1 MPRPRA
7 VALDIIETTFS
18 LSALD
23 VRFLAIGLS
32 PRDRDLWFA
41 EALRDTFALAA
52 TGAYAPFSQ
61 VCGQALMALGARRG
75 RALTPNDIEHVL
87 MGFATLEPHPDA
99 AAALRRLSGE
109 RVPVVAL
116 TKGAAEVTR
125 RLLRMNGLE
134 PLVARVLSTDEVGAF
149 KPCAEVYRRA
159 AAALDVRPAAMVLI
173 ATHGWDV
180 HGARSA
186 GLASGFVRRGQSLS
200 RAFLA
205 PDVEGESLEAVVDG
219 VLGLF

>member
-41 EALRDTFALAA
+41 ETLHDTFALAA

-61 VCGQALMALGARRG
+61 VAGQALRALGARRG
-75 RALTPNDIEHVL
+75 RALTPDDIEHVL

-99 AAALRRLSGE
+99 AAALHRLTDEGV
-109 RVPVVAL
+109 RIVAL
-116 TKGAAEVTR
+116 TNGAAAATR
-125 RLLRMNGLE
+125 TLLRTSGLE
-134 PLVARVLSTDEVGAF
+134 PLIARVLSTDEVGAF

-159 AAALDVRPAAMVLI
+159 ADALDVRPADMVLI

-186 GLASGFVRRGQSLS
+186 GLASGFVRRGQAYSN
-200 RAFLA
+200 AFLA
-205 PDVEGESLEAVVDG
+205 PDVEGESLEAVVDA
-219 VLGLF
+219 VLGL